1 MKPTAPAP
9 ATQAGV
15 RNSFWFII
23 FYLFVI
29 QALGSAIISG
39 GIEFAI
45 AYAMYHSRVDLITL
59 WAFPHTISGDC
70 ALSLFIQVGLTW
82 ASEEILVGFD
92 DYKRPVFRLNKWIT
106 KPLPLG
112 NDSNEEILPPR
123 KRFIVDYFES
133 KDNVILKQNTL
144 YMNHNWLFAYLEINR
159 GIIPKGNEATLKDFL
174 MSQFIH
180 DDSRSKLVNF
190 IEWFVQKFI
199 RSMILA
205 IVMFIVIWPVTMGI
219 LAGIGHKIGS
229 HDYYFNDYPLPQ
241 VMKLIYAVVIALI
254 STPVTII
261 VIVLRNQF
269 YEELYY
275 EGLEN
280 GTLQQDQGNCIA
292 GNNSSGST
300 DQDISTTKQLS
311 AEAIAEAMA

>member
-1 MKPTAPAP
+1 MKSSEPAP
-9 ATQAGV
+9 ATPTGF
-15 RNSFWFII
+15 RNSIRFII

-106 KPLPLG
+106 KPSPLKTE
-112 NDSNEEILPPR
+112 SNEEIPPPK

-133 KDNVILKQNTL
+133 KDNVVAKQNTL
-144 YMNHNWLFAYLEINR
+144 YHKHNWLFGYLEVNR
-159 GIIPKGNEATLKDFL
+159 GIIPKGKEATLKGFL
-174 MSQFIH
+174 TSQFIH
-180 DDSRSKLVNF
+180 DSTQSKFMNF

-205 IVMFIVIWPVTMGI
+205 IAMFIVIWPVTMGI
-219 LAGIGHKIGS
+219 LAGIGHKVGS

-241 VMKLIYAVVIALI
+241 VMKLIYAVVIAFVC
-254 STPVTII
+254 TPVAII

-269 YEELYY
+269 HEELYY
-275 EGLEN
+275 EGLAN
-280 GTLQQDQGNCIA
+280 GTLQEDQEVCSTGNR
-292 GNNSSGST
+292 SSGST
-300 DQDISTTKQLS
+300 DQDISTTKQQS
-311 AEAIAEAMA
+311 QEAVA